1 MLDVVRM
8 WKRGVVGGGG
18 GGGGEVVKKKKGRV
32 FFPSLSLSLSHF
44 FDLEESEN
52 TFLEGH
58 QVLCD
63 TKRKRC
69 STVPVCRRVL
79 GRGLKWEITE

>member
-32 FFPSLSLSLSHF
+32 FFPSLSLSLSLTFSTWKKVKTHF
-44 FDLEESEN
+44 WKDTRFCVIQKEN
-52 TFLEGH
+52 G
-58 QVLCD
+58 
-63 TKRKRC
+63 
-69 STVPVCRRVL
+69 VPQYLFVDVF
-79 GRGLKWEITE
+79 